1 MEDFPTLFRKNLRII
16 HSLSF
21 IHSSSIHPF
30 IQQILLNTY
39 TVSGTVLDSR
49 NSMVNT
55 TRNGHNPGG
64 VYIIQ
69 REREM
74 LTDPINKWKMAT
86 GVRRD
91 PQCSEALE
99 WEDFAQSGRPVNV
112 PPRKILHR
120 DLKEFK

>member
-49 NSMVNT
+49 NSMVNK

-112 PPRKILHR
+112 PARKILHR